1 MKKVITFTLNGKK
14 YEILADPCDRMV
26 DVIRNDLNL
35 TGTKIGCEVGECGAC
50 TVVLNGEAVTSCLV
64 LAGQMDQ
71 AEIYT
76 IEGMSQKKIG
86 EILQRCFMDYGAI
99 QCGYCTPG
107 MIMSAYALLEKNPNP
122 PRGPMD
128 DHKHDYYCDR
138 SAGIIAIHDFPTG
151 VPLEESYPAVKA
163 KYDRRIDRFYRT
175 MRASRRVLLVYWTW
189 RVYSKP
195 EAILKAAEIFRAK
208 FPEQRVDL
216 LVMRNADV
224 QGIHPEILEDGVF
237 AIDGPFHPAGGHP
250 AYGDVEIN
258 RKVFSCIRLRGK
270 RRRLWRGKLNRI
282 RLRIV
287 SAFILD
293 RVKRHA
299 YRERHSQKQDVF

>member
-1 MKKVITFTLNGKK
+1 MDELKSMLSAK
-14 YEILADPCDRMV
+14 YDFVCSVGSDCGCAWHLATNRLRPASYPLDWV
-26 DVIRNDLNL
+26 
-35 TGTKIGCEVGECGAC
+35 GTELIG
-50 TVVLNGEAVTSCLV
+50 
-64 LAGQMDQ
+64 
-71 AEIYT
+71 
-76 IEGMSQKKIG
+76 IEGV
-86 EILQRCFMDYGAI
+86 A
-99 QCGYCTPG
+99 
-107 MIMSAYALLEKNPNP
+107 ALIDRDFKGFLDPENLERNPNP
-122 PRGPMD
+122 PRGPTD

-138 SAGIIAIHDFPTG
+138 GAGIIAIHDFPTG

-237 AIDGPFHPAGGHP
+237 AIDGSFHPAGGHP

-258 RKVFSCIRLRGK
+258 RKVFSCIRLRGEH
-270 RRRLWRGKLNRI
+270 RRRWRKKLNRI

-287 SAFILD
+287 SAFIFD
-293 RVKRHA
+293 RAKRHA
-299 YRERHSQKQDVF
+299 YRERHDV